1 MRSIGANSFLDFA
14 FSSRCCGLVVIRMVT
29 YVDLF
34 GYRPGKT
41 LVGAI
46 PQDSM
51 SSPKLTPEEIQ
62 QRAEDAE
69 RDLTNI
75 SPEERERR
83 AAGAEIALKVAGA
96 YAVVSSLL
104 LDDGNSG
111 GHLARFAVL
120 LPLFFWRGYS
130 LSAQSGL

>member
-1 MRSIGANSFLDFA
+1 
-14 FSSRCCGLVVIRMVT
+14 MVT

-46 PQDSM
+46 PQDSSM

-62 QRAEDAE
+62 QRAEEAE

-83 AAGAEIALKVAGA
+83 AAGAEIALKVAGG
-96 YAVVSSLL
+96 YAIVSSLL
-104 LDDGNSG
+104 LDDGSLG

>member
-1 MRSIGANSFLDFA
+1 
-14 FSSRCCGLVVIRMVT
+14 MVT

-46 PQDSM
+46 PQDTSN
-51 SSPKLTPEEIQ
+51 SKLTPEEIQ

>member
-1 MRSIGANSFLDFA
+1 MLILFLDFA
-14 FSSRCCGLVVIRMVT
+14 FYSRCCGLVVIRMVT
-29 YVDLF
+29 HVDLF

-46 PQDSM
+46 PLDSSM
-51 SSPKLTPEEIQ
+51 SSPKLTPEEKQ
-62 QRAEDAE
+62 KRAEDAE

-83 AAGAEIALKVAGA
+83 AAGAEIALKVAGV
-96 YAVVSSLL
+96 YAIVSSLL
-104 LDDGNSG
+104 LDDGSFG
-111 GHLARFAVL
+111 GHLARFPVL
-120 LPLFFWRGYS
+120 LPLVFWRGYS

>member
-1 MRSIGANSFLDFA
+1 
-14 FSSRCCGLVVIRMVT
+14 MVT

-46 PQDSM
+46 PLDSSM

-62 QRAEDAE
+62 QRAEEAE

-83 AAGAEIALKVAGA
+83 AAGAEIALKVAGV
-96 YAVVSSLL
+96 YAIVSSLL
-104 LDDGNSG
+104 LDDGSFG

-120 LPLFFWRGYS
+120 LPLVFWRGYS

>member
-1 MRSIGANSFLDFA
+1 
-14 FSSRCCGLVVIRMVT
+14 MVT

-46 PQDSM
+46 PQDTSNSI
-51 SSPKLTPEEIQ
+51 SSKLTPEEIQ
-62 QRAEDAE
+62 KRAEDAE

-83 AAGAEIALKVAGA
+83 AAGAEIALKVAGG
-96 YAVVSSLL
+96 YAIVSSLL
-104 LDDGNSG
+104 LDDGSFG

-120 LPLFFWRGYS
+120 LPLFFWRGYD